1 MATEINEKT
10 KTDTDNTTKY
20 EIFTD
25 EYIKSTSTP
34 LEQDNFIP
42 TSVLTRG
49 QKIFSS
55 KDNLGNM
62 PKPKTLYFVHFD
74 LNSNFCNTLLKYHPE
89 LKSVNITEMKKLSF
103 EISKLVKEYTKPTI
117 TLKTSELN
125 EYNRKRHIYKSIE
138 YNKVKI
144 TFYDVRDSVVQKL
157 FFLYLYNAN
166 QDILNRTFV
175 DIDNFNYQDNMVWGL
190 TIDSNTPL
198 FNNICLCEYFA
209 NTLTVYTL
217 KNPKIVSI
225 NVGSS
230 KMGDFDSNNI
240 EVEFEYDSISND
252 LICNDIDLNNF
263 EKENVIGKIYNLN
276 VSMFLQL
283 RYTSEKPKKLY
294 TENPVTSPPYDLLHN
309 KSQIISTNN
318 YTYDYQPMGPSTP
331 PSKNDYKVEMYK
343 INSKKNKMKNELFR
357 DAWSIMK
364 AYLNKDVKFSWNT
377 VKNQALDTARKY
389 GFAEEANAISQAA
402 KSYKIIKNNS
412 FKENIK
418 YGINAI
424 GDPTTLTGNV
434 EKSFTGM
441 ASNIKK
447 RLGGWFD

>member
-1 MATEINEKT
+1 MATKINEKYNY
-10 KTDTDNTTKY
+10 DNFLAVY
-20 EIFTD
+20 QQHA
-25 EYIKSTSTP
+25 STP
-34 LEQDNFIP
+34 LAQDNFIP
-42 TSVLTRG
+42 TSVLTKG

-55 KDNLGNM
+55 KDEMGNM

-74 LNSNFCNTLLKYHPE
+74 LNSNFCDTIKKYHPE
-89 LKSVNITEMKKLSF
+89 FESVNISKMKKFSF
-103 EISKLVKEYTKPTI
+103 EISKLVKEYTKPKI
-117 TLKTSELN
+117 SFKTTELN
-125 EYNRKRHIYKSIE
+125 EYNRKRRVYKSID
-138 YNKVKI
+138 YDKVKI
-144 TFYDVRDSVVQKL
+144 SFYDVRSSTVQQL
-157 FFLYLYNAN
+157 FFFYLYNAN
-166 QDILNRTFV
+166 QDILNKTFV
-175 DIDNFNYQDNMVWGL
+175 DIDNFNYSNNTNWGL
-190 TIDSNTPL
+190 TIDSNIPL

-217 KNPKIVSI
+217 KNPKIISI

-240 EVEFEYDSISND
+240 EVEFEYDSVSND
-252 LICNDIDLNNF
+252 LISDDINLD
-263 EKENVIGKIYNLN
+263 NVIGDSENFDSKLSN
-276 VSMFLQL
+276 FLQL
-283 RYTSEKPKKLY
+283 RYTSTKPKYIYSHK
-294 TENPVTSPPYDLLHN
+294 
-309 KSQIISTNN
+309 STNSKSN
-318 YTYDYQPMGPSTP
+318 YDSLFKQNIQITDNYKEDYTPTVSNAPSF
-331 PSKNDYKVEMYK
+331 KNDYKVEMYK
-343 INSKKNKMKNELFR
+343 INSIKNKMKNELLG

-364 AYLNKDVKFSWNT
+364 AYLNKDVKFSWDT